1 MSQTDLNKSI
11 EIITKTEE
19 LADKILANKQE
30 LTVMDKRRQENRE
43 ALRLIEKSN
52 EPKAWI
58 TIGSMLVKMKR
69 EQAIELLKKGEQ
81 STPNKTQMFI
91 NLSSCRSATNRTAN
105 QPNIFRAEDSGEQAS
120 RCGVQVALL
129 GHQSQATRTQGVR
142 CTQGEFAHALVIN
155 FNKPVILAS
164 NKTDFNHMCLF
175 CGALCASLPTLLVE
189 LFWRKKNTRLW
200 QLWRGALFALTI
212 CCCAS

>member
-19 LADKILANKQE
+19 LADKILAIKQE

-69 EQAIELLKKGEQ
+69 EQAIELLKKG
-81 STPNKTQMFI
+81 
-91 NLSSCRSATNRTAN
+91 
-105 QPNIFRAEDSGEQAS
+105 
-120 RCGVQVALL
+120 
-129 GHQSQATRTQGVR
+129 
-142 CTQGEFAHALVIN
+142 
-155 FNKPVILAS
+155 
-164 NKTDFNHMCLF
+164 
-175 CGALCASLPTLLVE
+175 
-189 LFWRKKNTRLW
+189 
-200 QLWRGALFALTI
+200 
-212 CCCAS
+212 

>member
-1 MSQTDLNKSI
+1 MSQADLNKSI

-58 TIGSMLVKMKR
+58 TIGSILVKMKR

-81 STPNKTQMFI
+81 STPKETQLFI

-105 QPNIFRAEDSGEQAS
+105 QLNIFRAEDSGEQAS

-129 GHQSQATRTQGVR
+129 RHQFEATRTQGVR
-142 CTQGEFAHALVIN
+142 CT
-155 FNKPVILAS
+155 
-164 NKTDFNHMCLF
+164 
-175 CGALCASLPTLLVE
+175 
-189 LFWRKKNTRLW
+189 
-200 QLWRGALFALTI
+200 
-212 CCCAS
+212 